1 MAFSA
6 CARALFSCA
15 LALSH
20 ARPVDERVDHEKR
33 LAFFNIGAFG
43 EEHLFE
49 VALDAGADFDELLGA
64 DAAHVIAVNI
74 DVFRLNG
81 FDGHDRKRDR
91 CRPRPEQDDEQHR
104 HDHKA
109 GNDSDPLASAQSYPD
124 MGDTGGRFFHT
135 VQVQLLQIRFQFVKF
150 HKALISLGAAKR
162 GSNLAP
168 ELQAAL

>member
-1 MAFSA
+1 MALR
-6 CARALFSCA
+6 ARARLVE
-15 LALSH
+15 LRLGLVH

-91 CRPRPEQDDEQHR
+91 CRPRPEQHHKQYARDDR
-104 HDHKA
+104 GA
-109 GNDSDPLASAQSYPD
+109 GYRNPLPAAQLHT
-124 MGDTGGRFFHT
+124 DTGRTRSCLLHAGQI
-135 VQVQLLQIRFQFVKF
+135 QVLQIGFQLIKF
-150 HKALISLGAAKR
+150 HRVFIK
-162 GSNLAP
+162 
-168 ELQAAL
+168 